1 MSYPSILTDLHLD
14 ILREIG
20 NIGAGNATTSLSKL
34 LNRKI
39 NMKVPDVKMVA
50 FDEMM
55 DVIGGPEQEIASVF
69 VRVIGDAPGS
79 MFFVLKPE
87 EASLFISDM
96 IGDPDFQLGTSGNQ
110 ELGLSAY
117 VELGNILFGSYLSA
131 LSDFTNLNL
140 QPSVPSV
147 AVDMVGAILTFG
159 LLELS
164 QVADHAILIDTKLID
179 ETNKFKDINGHFFLL
194 PDPNS
199 FETIFKTLGV
209 REDE

>member
-69 VRVIGDAPGS
+69 VRAIGDAPGS

-87 EASLFISDM
+87 EASLFVSEM
-96 IGDPDFQLGTSGNQ
+96 IGDPDFQLGSSANQ

-117 VELGNILFGSYLSA
+117 VELGNILCGSYLSA

-147 AVDMVGAILTFG
+147 AVDMVGAILSFG

-179 ETNKFKDINGHFFLL
+179 ETNKFNDINGHFFLL

-199 FETIFKTLGV
+199 FNTIFKTLGV